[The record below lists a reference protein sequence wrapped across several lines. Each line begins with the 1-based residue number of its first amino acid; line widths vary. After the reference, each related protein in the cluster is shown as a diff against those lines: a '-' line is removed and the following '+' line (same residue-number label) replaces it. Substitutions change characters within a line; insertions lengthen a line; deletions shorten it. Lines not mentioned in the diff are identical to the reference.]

1 MPRIGM
7 RRVSLAVATVTLAA
21 TSGLAGSTVAAQ
33 AATHPAVT
41 HSAGTHPAATHP
53 AATNYLTLQTLPD
66 QGETALYNFLNTA
79 TSSIDVTIYE
89 LNDVTMENELVAKEK
104 AGVTVRVILDQAQK
118 SYNTAA
124 YNVLTAGGVGVVYS
138 STSFT
143 YTHQKTI
150 TVNNDESYV
159 STGNF
164 DNTYYATSRDFGVFD
179 TDPTDVAAIVAVF
192 NADYAHTS
200 ITPSDGD
207 DLVWSPTDSQTQL
220 LALINGAQHTLDI
233 EQEEFED
240 TTLTNAIVADAKRGV
255 TVRIVVEDPSDYTT
269 DLNEVTAAGGT
280 YVGYSSSTGFYI
292 HGKSVIVD
300 SGYSD
305 AKAFVGSENFS
316 SNSLS
321 DNRELGIITTDSNIV
336 SGLETTFNGDYSGS
350 NAGKV
355 AIFSPGNQTTATGGT
370 VYLQTQ
376 GEDTC
381 TGTFSYKATGLPT
394 GLSISST
401 TGVIS
406 GTASKAGTYT
416 VTVTGTDTTG
426 PSASATYTWTV
437 GTTTGNTVTVTNP
450 GSQTGTVGTPASLQ
464 VSATDSASGQTL
476 TYSATGLPAGLS
488 INASTG
494 LISGTP
500 TTATAYSVTVTAT
513 DTTGAKGS
521 ASFTWTINPATANT
535 VTVTNPGSQTGTVG
549 TPASLQVS
557 ATDSA
562 SGQTLTYSATG
573 LPAGLSINAST
584 GLISGTPTTATAYSV
599 TVTATDTTGA
609 KGSAT
614 FTWTIS
620 ASSSCTA
627 AQLLGNPGFEN
638 GSSSPAPWTVTST
651 HSPVEVINDS
661 SKEPPHSGTWD
672 AWLDGWGTTTT
683 DTVSQ
688 PVSVPSGCSTYQ
700 LSFWLHIDTAETTTT
715 TAYDTLKVQ
724 VLNSSGTV
732 LGTLATFSNL
742 NHNTGYAQHT
752 YNVSAYAGE
761 SITLKFTGSEDSEK
775 QTSFVLDDTAF
786 NVS

>member
-521 ASFTWTINPATANT
+521 A
-535 VTVTNPGSQTGTVG
+535 
-549 TPASLQVS
+549 
-557 ATDSA
+557 
-562 SGQTLTYSATG
+562 
-573 LPAGLSINAST
+573 
-584 GLISGTPTTATAYSV
+584 
-599 TVTATDTTGA
+599 
-609 KGSAT
+609 T